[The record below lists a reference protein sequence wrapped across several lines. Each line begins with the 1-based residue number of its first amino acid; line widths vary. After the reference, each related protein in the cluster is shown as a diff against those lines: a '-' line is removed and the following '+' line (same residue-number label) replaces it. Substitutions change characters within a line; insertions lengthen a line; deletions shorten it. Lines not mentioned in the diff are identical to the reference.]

1 MRKPLFLRESQI
13 VSERGK
19 QGLLPFSRSTLL
31 RRVAE
36 GEFPKPVNLGGGV
49 RAYRVA
55 DIEQWLA
62 RFDVSI
68 DSHLNVGV

>member
-13 VSERGK
+13 VSERGN

-68 DSHLNVGV
+68 DSHLSAGV

>member
-1 MRKPLFLRESQI
+1 MQKKPLFLRESQI
-13 VSERGK
+13 VSERGN

-49 RAYRVA
+49 RA
-55 DIEQWLA
+55 
-62 RFDVSI
+62 
-68 DSHLNVGV
+68 